1 MTDLEK
7 DLRELLNKYN
17 MEIHEIS
24 IILTNYERNILEIVF
39 EDIDEELNGIYKKQ
53 NFMCKRFKRS
63 Y

>member
-17 MEIHEIS
+17 MQIHEIS

-39 EDIDEELNGIYKKQ
+39 EDIEELNVVNKKQ
-53 NFMCKRFKRS
+53 SFVCE
-63 Y
+63 

>member
-24 IILTNYERNILEIVF
+24 IILTNYEKNILEIVF
-39 EDIDEELNGIYKKQ
+39 EDTDEELNGIDKKQ
-53 NFMCKRFKRS
+53 GIMCK
-63 Y
+63 